1 MISSILAEPS
11 LAPSHSTE
19 TSATYLTP
27 SASLD
32 SNNSVRNPNYN
43 PAPAQDYNP
52 HLGETFLVYGNNPVQ
67 GAPHT
72 SQWHSRSPF
81 QVPPPSI
88 PPHCNFL
95 DVSSVAFNP
104 LNDRRFT
111 GGPRVNIPMP
121 GLPEPQRRGGLFY
134 PETTRDAGY
143 ETKHTNNGGPIN
155 WQPWR
160 QPPTLEPGVETCS
173 NVAVA
178 CEGDQNQQDDA
189 VIGLRMMDF
198 QNEFEKSR
206 YIGGLGLPAEGD
218 SPEARLLRALNMSHY
233 ILIEHMDKAQK
244 EMKQYVCST
253 VNKVADH
260 TQNSLGRKFHLLER
274 QIAKLS
280 KERADSK
287 PLEPSSTALPGEA
300 ARPSPHYPVDLEE
313 DNHSLQ
319 HLEIAILKLW
329 SHIDKIKNENH
340 LHKEEKSERK
350 EIEELLAGE
359 LLYHNRTMEKMKAKI
374 NSMSTEVSSCW
385 KEIYKLQDAMKE
397 LEDGAFPRGLTAVKP
412 TPAKSCVREY
422 PQTPVTPVGVVPDPQ
437 ELLQKINEELEYLGG
452 RHREK
457 RTQQERFWDEC
468 SCDLC
473 GKARAGKSAGVAMD
487 HEHYGRNSEE
497 EDSKG
502 KGKERATGEEIS
514 VTHLGMTERK
524 TTVGDYLAALNLTIL
539 DHTVVTNVTPTSP
552 IPQKWRDVYN
562 RSIQGNQRMLEFM
575 RPNGDVVILLIQ
587 PNEGVQKLG
596 RRGYGLNDEEP
607 GSPAVGGNSPGINSL
622 EVICPPGP
630 YPRTLEEAFAA
641 IGHPLY
647 HTSDD
652 SFDETALLSNIRRR
666 FTDPVSPKLPVN
678 AKSQVQLFA
687 PYSHVAKCTLPGAEL
702 NAVTPFHEADA
713 TIKDARKPQ
722 EEPMKVIER
731 TPENM
736 PYYIHR
742 QMEAEADIMQRPADI
757 LSFVNE
763 ALFKIRDYEVSM
775 KEFKTRVAAERA
787 LHSGG
792 GMYSAS
798 ASHLYPRAD
807 TTPKS
812 TSSPKQTGP
821 KPVEVEEVSDDP
833 SLPSGGDEKGGSVDG
848 EPTT

>member
-1 MISSILAEPS
+1 MP
-11 LAPSHSTE
+11 
-19 TSATYLTP
+19 
-27 SASLD
+27 
-32 SNNSVRNPNYN
+32 
-43 PAPAQDYNP
+43 
-52 HLGETFLVYGNNPVQ
+52 
-67 GAPHT
+67 
-72 SQWHSRSPF
+72 
-81 QVPPPSI
+81 I
-88 PPHCNFL
+88 P
-95 DVSSVAFNP
+95 
-104 LNDRRFT
+104 
-111 GGPRVNIPMP
+111 GP
-121 GLPEPQRRGGLFY
+121 PEPQRQGGLFY

-143 ETKHTNNGGPIN
+143 ETKHTINGRPIN

-160 QPPTLEPGVETCS
+160 QPPTLEHGVETCS

-189 VIGLRMMDF
+189 VIGPRMMDF

-218 SPEARLLRALNMSHY
+218 SSEARLLRALNMSHY
-233 ILIEHMDKAQK
+233 ILIENMDKAQK

-260 TQNSLGRKFHLLER
+260 TQNSLGRKVHLLER
-274 QIAKLS
+274 QIAELS

-287 PLEPSSTALPGEA
+287 SVEPRFTALPGEA
-300 ARPSPHYPVDLEE
+300 AQPAPHYPVDLEE

-340 LHKEEKSERK
+340 LQKEEKSERK

-385 KEIYKLQDAMKE
+385 KEIHKLQDAMKE
-397 LEDGAFPRGLTAVKP
+397 LEDGAFLRGLPAVKP
-412 TPAKSCVREY
+412 TPAKSCVRED
-422 PQTPVTPVGVVPDPQ
+422 PQTPVTPAGVVPDPQ

-452 RHREK
+452 RQRAK
-457 RTQQERFWDEC
+457 RIPEERFWDEC
-468 SCDLC
+468 TCDLC
-473 GKARAGKSAGVAMD
+473 GKARAGKSAGVTM
-487 HEHYGRNSEE
+487 ENVYYGCNSEE

-502 KGKERATGEEIS
+502 KGKERATGEEI
-514 VTHLGMTERK
+514 T

-562 RSIQGNQRMLEFM
+562 RSIQGNQRVLEFM

-596 RRGYGLNDEEP
+596 RRGYGLSDEEP
-607 GSPAVGGNSPGINSL
+607 GSPAVGGDSPGINSL

-641 IGHPLY
+641 IGHPPY
-647 HTSDD
+647 HTFDD
-652 SFDETALLSNIRRR
+652 SFDEMTLLSNIGTRR

-678 AKSQVQLFA
+678 VNSNVQPFA
-687 PYSHVAKCTLPGAEL
+687 PYSQVAKCTLPGAEL
-702 NAVTPFHEADA
+702 NEVTPFHKADA
-713 TIKDARKPQ
+713 SIKDARKPQ

-731 TPENM
+731 TPDNV
-736 PYYIHR
+736 PYYMPR
-742 QMEAEADIMQRPADI
+742 QMEDEADVMQRPADI

-775 KEFKTRVAAERA
+775 KELKTRVAAERA
-787 LHSGG
+787 LHSDGG
-792 GMYSAS
+792 LYLAS
-798 ASHLYPRAD
+798 ASHLCPQVD
-807 TTPKS
+807 TTREPA
-812 TSSPKQTGP
+812 SSPKQTGP
-821 KPVEVEEVSDDP
+821 KPVEVEEVSDDS
-833 SLPSGGDEKGGSVDG
+833 SLPGGGDEKASSVDG
-848 EPTT
+848 KSTT